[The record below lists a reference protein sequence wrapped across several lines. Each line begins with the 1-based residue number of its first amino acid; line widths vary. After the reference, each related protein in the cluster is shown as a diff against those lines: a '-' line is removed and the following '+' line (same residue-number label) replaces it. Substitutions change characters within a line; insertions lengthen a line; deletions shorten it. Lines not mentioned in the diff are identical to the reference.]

1 MRNGYNNEGDG
12 RGVVKGFT
20 WTSWLKLTSIIA
32 AAIVLCYCL
41 ISFGVIDLLRK
52 VDVMRFAVYI
62 QSFGASAVAVGAMA
76 IFLQALFPIVPFIV
90 VAGTN
95 VIVFGFWEGFTINYS
110 MNVLAATAAFL
121 FARYI
126 GRDWVQSKAQKNKL
140 IQTFNE
146 STKKHGFWY
155 ILLARCIV
163 IVPGTVINYGSAL
176 SVISFRQYIL
186 ATVIGNLPIIFLESL
201 IGHDLLFFKHNKER
215 LLWLFLFFLAVVWI
229 GTWIKKKWLK

>member
-1 MRNGYNNEGDG
+1 MATINGGDG

-20 WTSWLKLTSIIA
+20 WTSWLKLSSIVA
-32 AAIVLCYCL
+32 AAIVLCYSL
-41 ISFGVIDLLRK
+41 FAFGAMDQLRK
-52 VDVMRFAVYI
+52 IDVMRFAAYI
-62 QSFGASAVAVGAMA
+62 ESFGAFAVAAGAMA
-76 IFLQALFPIVPFIV
+76 IFLQALFPIVPFVV

-95 VIVFGFWEGFTINYS
+95 VIVFGFWEGFTINYF
-110 MNVLAATAAFL
+110 MNALAATAAFL

-126 GRDWVQSKAQKNKL
+126 GRDWVQSKAHKNKL
-140 IQTFNE
+140 IQSFNE

-176 SVISFRQYIL
+176 SAITFRQYIL
-186 ATVIGNLPIIFLESL
+186 ATVIGNLPIIFLESF

-215 LLWLFLFFLAVVWI
+215 LLWLILLFLAVVAI
-229 GTWIKKKWLK
+229 GTWIKRKWLK